1 MYLKSVD
8 QACRQPSEGL
18 SRFAVSSG
26 SSSLCVAA
34 SSRERRAGLQWR
46 CAVLPVLL
54 GGGERRGG
62 QGNCLPYST
71 RCRDCPRTELHRG
84 MDTVS
89 WPNFISMAT
98 AQYRNLSRSCKEL
111 CEYTRD
117 HCKGEKMT
125 GPPERDPLHVL
136 YLCGE
141 DHRSDLGQ
149 EDWQSISQEK
159 LFPCLESSSA
169 PEIGDSVGAC
179 WEETLMI
186 CVGTEWLV

>member
-1 MYLKSVD
+1 MWLPSVGNTEQGCGGD
-8 QACRQPSEGL
+8 
-18 SRFAVSSG
+18 
-26 SSSLCVAA
+26 
-34 SSRERRAGLQWR
+34 
-46 CAVLPVLL
+46 VLPFLCCWGVAR
-54 GGGERRGG
+54 GGGGRGTAGHTVPVAETAQG
-62 QGNCLPYST
+62 QSF
-71 RCRDCPRTELHRG
+71 TEGWTLSG
-84 MDTVS
+84 KTS

-117 HCKGEKMT
+117 QCKGEKMT

-136 YLCGE
+136 HLCGE

-149 EDWQSISQEK
+149 EDWQSVSQEK

-169 PEIGDSVGAC
+169 PEIGDLAGAC

-186 CVGTEWLV
+186 CAGTEWLV